1 MNKKE
6 FFLKEIN
13 GGIWRGAQAKIARLL
28 NIKTPTVSDWFKNR
42 KQPSEENILKMAKL
56 FNKTPQQIKEVFS
69 DEQKPIL
76 TVEQLSN
83 LLNQLPQKDTQ
94 HIREVLNIAQ
104 VKTPP
109 VTAIVSNNIVTF
121 TEDNSIPS
129 EGCLMEFKVK
139 AADTTPLYKQGDI
152 MIFDTAAAPKQHGSL
167 VIIEQNGVYTIVAH
181 NKNTTGRVI
190 ATAIFKSI

>member
-1 MNKKE
+1 MDK
-6 FFLKEIN
+6 LEILFQEKY
-13 GGIWRGAQAKIARLL
+13 GAIRGSQTKLAKDL
-28 NIKTPTVSDWFKNR
+28 NITQGTVACWINKTR
-42 KQPSEENILKMAKL
+42 KPSKDLILKMAKL
-56 FNKTPQQIKEVFS
+56 FGKTEEQIKEVFS
-69 DEQKPIL
+69 DEQTPIL

-109 VTAIVSNNIVTF
+109 VTAIVSGNIVTF

-152 MIFDTAAAPKQHGSL
+152 MIFDTAAAPKHGSL
-167 VIIEQNGVYTIVAH
+167 VITENNGVYTIVAH

>member
-1 MNKKE
+1 
-6 FFLKEIN
+6 
-13 GGIWRGAQAKIARLL
+13 
-28 NIKTPTVSDWFKNR
+28 
-42 KQPSEENILKMAKL
+42 MAKL

-69 DEQKPIL
+69 DEQTPIL

-109 VTAIVSNNIVTF
+109 VTAIVSGNIVTF

-152 MIFDTAAAPKQHGSL
+152 MIFDTAAAPKHGSL
-167 VIIEQNGVYTIVAH
+167 VIIEQNGVYTIVTH
-181 NKNTTGRVI
+181 TKNTKGRLV
-190 ATAIFKSI
+190 ATAVFKSI